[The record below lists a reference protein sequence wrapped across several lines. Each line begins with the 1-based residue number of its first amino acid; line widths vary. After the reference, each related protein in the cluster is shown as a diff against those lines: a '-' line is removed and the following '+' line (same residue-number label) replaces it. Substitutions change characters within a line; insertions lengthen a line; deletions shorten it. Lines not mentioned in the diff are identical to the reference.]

1 MTVRKW
7 IHQMHT
13 GVQYFACVLTLILLV
28 VIQVT
33 PAYAAVT
40 KTNSDTNYEMI
51 IDDVAGYFSDDEMQ
65 SLTDLM
71 VQITDYCNVAVVTT
85 ESHGYS
91 TTRRLAQAYFDDS
104 FGIHASGS
112 VFVIDRDLNE
122 IYLYS
127 AGDAYKTITSARAT
141 SITDNTYIYATA
153 SYGRDYYKCSYE
165 TMRQVLTL
173 LEGRRI
179 AEPMR
184 YTCSALLAIIL
195 ALLINYFIVMF
206 YSRSRK
212 ESDKAILGGI
222 YSGVN
227 ITNPNAVFT
236 SQSKRYSPPSSSSG
250 SGGSSGGGGGGGG
263 HSSGGGG
270 GHSI

>member
-51 IDDVAGYFSDDEMQ
+51 IDDVAGYFSDDEIQ

-71 VQITDYCNVAVVTT
+71 AQITDYCNVAVVTT

-127 AGDAYKTITSARAT
+127 AVMRTKPLHPPAQLRSQTTHTSTQPHPTDATITSAAT
-141 SITDNTYIYATA
+141 KPCV
-153 SYGRDYYKCSYE
+153 R
-165 TMRQVLTL
+165 
-173 LEGRRI
+173 
-179 AEPMR
+179 
-184 YTCSALLAIIL
+184 
-195 ALLINYFIVMF
+195 F
-206 YSRSRK
+206 
-212 ESDKAILGGI
+212 
-222 YSGVN
+222 
-227 ITNPNAVFT
+227 
-236 SQSKRYSPPSSSSG
+236 
-250 SGGSSGGGGGGGG
+250 
-263 HSSGGGG
+263 
-270 GHSI
+270 

>member
-1 MTVRKW
+1 M
-7 IHQMHT
+7 
-13 GVQYFACVLTLILLV
+13 
-28 VIQVT
+28 
-33 PAYAAVT
+33 
-40 KTNSDTNYEMI
+40 
-51 IDDVAGYFSDDEMQ
+51 
-65 SLTDLM
+65 
-71 VQITDYCNVAVVTT
+71 
-85 ESHGYS
+85 
-91 TTRRLAQAYFDDS
+91 
-104 FGIHASGS
+104 
-112 VFVIDRDLNE
+112 IDRDLNE

-184 YTCSALLAIIL
+184 YICSALLAIIL

-222 YSGVN
+222 QTLQSTKLQQWWRWKLRRRWRRRRTFFRRWRWSFDLTELLSLNLIYVRIQNASGN
-227 ITNPNAVFT
+227 RF
-236 SQSKRYSPPSSSSG
+236 S
-250 SGGSSGGGGGGGG
+250 
-263 HSSGGGG
+263 
-270 GHSI
+270 